1 MHCGI
6 PNRVQNDRALSN
18 TFLLLKE
25 KVMQNNVKK
34 KKKIIFCLDLLCFY
48 LKRSNICLQNILK
61 HCDGVSQG
69 NIVMFQIL

>member
-34 KKKIIFCLDLLCFY
+34 KKIHILSRFTVFLLT
-48 LKRSNICLQNILK
+48 KK
-61 HCDGVSQG
+61 
-69 NIVMFQIL
+69 